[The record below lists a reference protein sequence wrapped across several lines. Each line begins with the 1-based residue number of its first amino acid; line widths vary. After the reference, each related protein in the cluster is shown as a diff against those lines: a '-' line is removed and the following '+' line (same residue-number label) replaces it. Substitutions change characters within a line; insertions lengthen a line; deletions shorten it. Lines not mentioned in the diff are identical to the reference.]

1 MYGFRGEFY
10 PQAVLL
16 DSMMGEKIGRVAV
29 LTSGGDAPGMNAC
42 IRAIFRAGTAFGVE
56 IFGVRNGFAGL
67 IAGDYFRFERR
78 DIANIIHL
86 GGTILGTSRSE
97 EFKTIEGRKKA
108 ADQIRA
114 TGIEGLIIIGGDGSF
129 RGGNLLFQESGIA
142 VVAIPGT
149 IDNDIPGTD
158 FSIGFDTAVNIAL
171 DSIDRIRDTAIS
183 HGRLFFVEVMGHNS
197 SFIALE
203 SGIAGGAEYLVLH
216 DTTEEVDPLCDR
228 LEDMFARGKR
238 HAIVVVAEGDH
249 PGGSFAL
256 AKAVSEKIRIESRVC
271 VLGHTQRGG
280 SPTARDR
287 VLAAKLGISALV
299 GLLEGR
305 SGVMTGELMR
315 EIVFKPISEVVSG
328 RSTPDPRMTI
338 LSRILS
344 G

>member
-1 MYGFRGEFY
+1 
-10 PQAVLL
+10 
-16 DSMMGEKIGRVAV
+16 MGETMKRIGV

-42 IRAIFRAGTAFGVE
+42 IRAVYRAGTAFGVE
-56 IFGVRNGFAGL
+56 VYGIWNGYAGL
-67 IAGDYFRFERR
+67 IAGDFFLFKRK

-97 EFKTIEGRKKA
+97 EFKAPEGRKVA
-108 ADQIRA
+108 ADQLHKA
-114 TGIEGLIIIGGDGSF
+114 GIEGLIIIGGDGSF
-129 RGGNLLFQESGIA
+129 RGGNALSQESGIPIIA
-142 VVAIPGT
+142 VPGT

-171 DSIDRIRDTAIS
+171 ESIDRVRDTAIS

-197 SFIALE
+197 SYIALE
-203 SGIAGGAEYLVLH
+203 SGIAGGAEYLILS
-216 DTTEEVDPLCDR
+216 ESSAEVDKLCSR
-228 LEDMFARGKR
+228 LESMFARGKR
-238 HAIVVVAEGDH
+238 HAIVVVAEGEQ
-249 PGGSFAL
+249 PGCSFAL
-256 AKAVSEKIRIESRVC
+256 AKLVSEKIHMESRVC

-287 VLAAKLGISALV
+287 VLAAKLGVSAV
-299 GLLEGR
+299 TGLLEGR
-305 SGVMTGELMR
+305 SGVMVGELMR

-328 RSTPDPRMTI
+328 RSAPDPRMAI